1 MNRNKSS
8 TKESPSAPRWHFP
21 PTGGGVETIQD
32 SATTS
37 FRDSPLDKF
46 VREILQ
52 NSTDAHDHNA
62 GPVEVTFAE
71 AEYPTTDFGAE
82 ELRLHMEAAW
92 TAASEEKQPKLAD
105 QYQKA
110 CEMLGHPRI
119 RCLNISDRNTTGLS
133 GDKWD
138 ALLIKAGAIRKDGP
152 APGGGNGV
160 GKNAVFNVSGT
171 KTAFYYTCYQN
182 GNGRRRHRMEKWMGK
197 SMLTAHTISG
207 EMLQHIGFYRHENLS
222 PMQGPEIPKAFR
234 MKAPPGQ
241 PNTPPSG
248 TTITVVGFEPRAADW
263 PQEIAKSTVANF
275 FYAIHHGKLIVTII
289 DAGGDEI
296 RVDRNTLKSIFVQ
309 HDQDPDQD
317 NPFSRAHIYYKV
329 IQSQQVPECVLLP
342 EPIDGEVSV
351 QIHLDDGPSRT
362 AYVNRNGMFITDSK
376 EVAKNPFHVQ
386 MRQFCPPYANIV
398 TPSSDQ
404 THDFIRGLE
413 PPAHDEIQPNSID
426 DSAEQRRVKR
436 SFLKGRQRIIELI
449 NDRIEQELQDTNL
462 NLYELAGILGD
473 EGKANGNL
481 QHQLTAHTRKQN
493 FQSASAVTAVLD
505 PPPDPPPTPPP
516 DPPDPPD
523 PPPPDPPD
531 PPDPPRP
538 PRPPGPTPPPRPS
551 AIGNVRLIST
561 GSRGAAVM
569 FTTAQPRQIVKLQI
583 APSGEMESRETAL
596 IITGASEDQ
605 AASVAANGDTVEILA
620 TQARRYCVR
629 ISTDS
634 DIAKTALSVRNVA

>member
-1 MNRNKSS
+1 MNRNQSS
-8 TKESPSAPRWHFP
+8 NKESPPIPRWHFP

-52 NSTDAHDHNA
+52 NSTDAHDHDA

-82 ELRLHMEAAW
+82 ELQLHMEAAW
-92 TAASEEKQPKLAD
+92 MAASEEKQPKLAD

-110 CEMLGHPRI
+110 YEMLGHPRI

-138 ALLIKAGAIRKDGP
+138 ALLVKAGAIRKDGP

-160 GKNAVFNVSGT
+160 GKNAVFNVSAT

-197 SMLTAHTISG
+197 SMLTAHTVNG
-207 EMLQHIGFYRHENLS
+207 EMLQHIGFYRHQNLS
-222 PMQGPEIPKAFR
+222 PLQGSEIPEAFR

-241 PNTPPSG
+241 PNTPPNG
-248 TTITVVGFEPRAADW
+248 TTITVVGFEPRDADW
-263 PQEIAKSTVANF
+263 PQEIAKSTAANF

-289 DAGGDEI
+289 DAGGNEI
-296 RVDRNTLKSIFVQ
+296 RVDRNTLKTIFAQ
-309 HDQDPDQD
+309 HDKEPDYD
-317 NPFSRAHIYYKV
+317 NPFSRAHSYYKV
-329 IQSQQVPECVLLP
+329 IQSQETPEIVVLP

-362 AYVNRNGMFITDSK
+362 AYVNRNGMFITDSR
-376 EVAKNPFHVQ
+376 EVSKNPFHIRTPQ
-386 MRQFCPPYANIV
+386 YCPPYANIV
-398 TPSSDQ
+398 TPSNDQ
-404 THDFIRGLE
+404 THDFIRVLE

-426 DSAEQRRVKR
+426 DTAEQRRVKR
-436 SFLKGRQRIIELI
+436 SFQKGRQRLIEMVTA
-449 NDRIEQELQDTNL
+449 RIEQELQDTNL
-462 NLYELAGILGD
+462 NLHELSGIVGD
-473 EGKANGNL
+473 SETDGRL

-493 FQSASAVTAVLD
+493 FQTASALTAVPD

-516 DPPDPPD
+516 PPTPDPDPD
-523 PPPPDPPD
+523 PDPPD

-538 PRPPGPTPPPRPS
+538 PRPPGPTPPQRPS
-551 AIGNVRLIST
+551 AIGNVRLVSAGT
-561 GSRGAAVM
+561 RGTAVM
-569 FTTAQPRQIVKLQI
+569 FTTTKPSQVVKLQI

-596 IITGASEDQ
+596 QVIGASEDQ
-605 AASVAANGDTVEILA
+605 AAPVTVNGDTVEI
-620 TQARRYCVR
+620 QALQ
-629 ISTDS
+629 
-634 DIAKTALSVRNVA
+634 APALLRPNRH